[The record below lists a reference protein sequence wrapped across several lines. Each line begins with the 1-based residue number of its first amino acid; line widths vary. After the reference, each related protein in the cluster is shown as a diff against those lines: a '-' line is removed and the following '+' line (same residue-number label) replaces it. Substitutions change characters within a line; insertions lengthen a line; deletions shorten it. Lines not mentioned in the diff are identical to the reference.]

1 MLMHPFDSKN
11 KRYNFISTI
20 ERFQVAFSNKN
31 RQKLRYNYGREY
43 GRNDKG
49 WYLPEQKVQENLEL
63 AYAISVHKSQGSEFD
78 YVYVSKD
85 GENCYILQ
93 LPEHK
98 RRLRFSCRKI

>member
-49 WYLPEQKVQENLEL
+49 WYLPEQKVQENL
-63 AYAISVHKSQGSEFD
+63 V
-78 YVYVSKD
+78 V
-85 GENCYILQ
+85 
-93 LPEHK
+93 
-98 RRLRFSCRKI
+98 RLRQRLKKGKEDSK